1 MAAQA
6 SYTLT
11 DAETVPINH
20 VFTNR
25 GVLSDPKSGKVVA
38 TWKKPSAVNAEGDYV
53 LKAHYSEGVGA
64 NGVDKITYVLTI
76 PSLETVGTNDAGITP
91 PAQKA
96 YEMIGVAEFRLPRR
110 TTAQQRKNLVYMLG
124 DLVTEAVTRLEVENR
139 DFAF

>member
-6 SYTLT
+6 PYTLT
-11 DAETVPINH
+11 DAETTPINH
-20 VFTNR
+20 VFANR

-38 TWKKPSAVNAEGDYV
+38 TWKKPSAVNAEGDFV

-64 NGVDKITYVLTI
+64 NGVDKITYVLTV
-76 PSLETVGTNDAGITP
+76 PFLETVGTNDAGITP

-110 TTAQQRKNLVYMLG
+110 TTAQQRKNLVYMMG